1 ERPQRRDGDPRR
13 EARGDRRHGPRRAE
27 ACLDASRG
35 RDRGARPPGRHRLLN
50 GLNPLIAFLAG
61 LASFVSPCVL
71 PLVPAY
77 LAYLGAR
84 VGQPVAVA
92 GAGFVAGLS
101 LVFILFFYV
110 FTLAVQPIR
119 AYVPV
124 VAGVLVIV
132 MALHVAGVI
141 RVPFLDTEYRV
152 MKTAPQ
158 GGG

>member
-1 ERPQRRDGDPRR
+1 M
-13 EARGDRRHGPRRAE
+13 
-27 ACLDASRG
+27 LS
-35 RDRGARPPGRHRLLN
+35 
-50 GLNPLIAFLAG
+50 GLNPAIAFLAG

-84 VGQPVAVA
+84 TRERVAVTPGGAVSTSSASVAVA

-110 FTLAVQPIR
+110 FSLAVEPIR

-124 VAGVLVIV
+124 VAGVFVLV
-132 MALHVAGVI
+132 MAAHVAGLI
-141 RVPFLDTEYRV
+141 RIPFLSTAYRV
-152 MKTAPQ
+152 MKAAPQ
-158 GGG
+158 GGGIAGGFLFGVGLARRGTPG